1 MNNIKTFIFLAALT
15 ALMMVLG
22 RLIAGQGG
30 MIFAFLLA
38 VFMNFSAY
46 WYSDKIVLKMYK
58 AQPLP
63 ESHPVYTIVR
73 SLAAKANM
81 PMPKVYLVET
91 EVPNAFATGR
101 NPQNAVVAVTSGL
114 LTRMNEEELTGV
126 LAHELCHV
134 LHRDTFISV
143 VAATIAGAISSIA
156 NIFMMT
162 GGHVGSDG
170 ERTNPLVGIL
180 FIFLAPMAAGLIQM
194 AVSRSR
200 EFEADKGGAELTGKP
215 LWLADALLKLENA
228 NHKGNFQQAETHPT
242 TAHLFIIN
250 PLSGN
255 KLRHLFM
262 THPPTEE
269 RVARLKAM
277 SGAPLQANRLR

>member
-1 MNNIKTFIFLAALT
+1 MMNNIKTFIFLAALT
-15 ALMMVLG
+15 ALMIVLG
-22 RLIAGQGG
+22 KLIAGQGG
-30 MIFAFLLA
+30 MIIAFLLA
-38 VFMNFSAY
+38 VIMNFSAY
-46 WYSDKIVLKMYK
+46 WFSDKIVLKMYK

-63 ESHPVYTIVR
+63 ESHPVYNIVR
-73 SLAAKANM
+73 SLASKANT

-162 GGHVGSDG
+162 GGRVNAEGQ
-170 ERTNPLVGIL
+170 RTNPLFSMMLIL
-180 FIFLAPMAAGLIQM
+180 LAPMAAGLIQM

-215 LWLADALLKLENA
+215 LWLADALLKLESA
-228 NHKGNFQQAETHPT
+228 NHQGNFQQAETHPT

-250 PLSGN
+250 PLSGE

-262 THPPTEE
+262 THPPTAE
-269 RVARLKAM
+269 RVARLREMA
-277 SGAPLQANRLR
+277 GGG

>member
-15 ALMMVLG
+15 ALMLVIG
-22 RLIAGQGG
+22 RLIAGQAG
-30 MIFAFLLA
+30 MVFALLLA
-38 VFMNFSAY
+38 LFMNFSAY
-46 WYSDKIVLKMYK
+46 WYSDKIVLNMYQ

-63 ESHPVYTIVR
+63 DSHPVYNIVR
-73 SLAAKANM
+73 SLASRANT

-114 LTRMNEEELTGV
+114 LARMNEQELTGV

-143 VAATIAGAISSIA
+143 VAATLAGAISGIA
-156 NIFMMT
+156 NIFMFT
-162 GGHVGSDG
+162 GGATNGEG
-170 ERTNPLVGIL
+170 ERPNPLVGIL
-180 FIFLAPMAAGLIQM
+180 LIVLAPMAAGLIQM

-215 LWLADALLKLENA
+215 LWLADALLKLESA
-228 NHKGNFQQAETHPT
+228 NQQGHFRQAETHPT

-250 PLSGN
+250 PLSGD

-262 THPPTEE
+262 THPPTAE
-269 RVARLKAM
+269 RVE
-277 SGAPLQANRLR
+277 RLRAMAGGQ

>member
-15 ALMMVLG
+15 ALMIVLG
-22 RLIAGQGG
+22 NLVAGKAGMLIALF
-30 MIFAFLLA
+30 FAI
-38 VFMNFSAY
+38 FMNFSAY
-46 WYSDKIVLKMYK
+46 WFSDKIVLKMYQ

-63 ESHPVYTIVR
+63 ESHPVYNIVR
-73 SLAAKANM
+73 SLAAKANT
-81 PMPKVYLVET
+81 PMPTVYLVDS

-101 NPQNAVVAVTSGL
+101 NPQNAVIAVTSGIL
-114 LTRMNEEELTGV
+114 SRMNEEELTGV

-143 VAATIAGAISSIA
+143 VAATIAGAISGIA
-156 NIFMMT
+156 NIFMFT
-162 GGHVGSDG
+162 GMHSGENG
-170 ERTNPLVGIL
+170 ERTNPIVSLL
-180 FIFLAPMAAGLIQM
+180 LIFLAPMAAGLIQM

-215 LWLADALLKLENA
+215 LWLADALLKLESA
-228 NHKGNFQQAETHPT
+228 NQQGNFQQAEEHPT

-250 PLSGN
+250 PLSGD

-269 RVARLKAM
+269 RVARLREMAR
-277 SGAPLQANRLR
+277 STA

>member
-1 MNNIKTFIFLAALT
+1 MNNIKTLIFLAALT
-15 ALMMVLG
+15 ALLMVIGHL
-22 RLIAGQGG
+22 LAGKGG
-30 MIFAFLLA
+30 MIIAFMFA

-46 WYSDKIVLKMYK
+46 WFSDKIVLKMYK

-73 SLAAKANM
+73 SLAAKANT

-101 NPQNAVVAVTSGL
+101 NPQNAVIAVTSGIL
-114 LTRMNEEELTGV
+114 SRMNEEELTGV

-156 NIFMMT
+156 NIFMFT
-162 GGHVGSDG
+162 GGQTANG
-170 ERTNPLVGIL
+170 ERTNPLVGL
-180 FIFLAPMAAGLIQM
+180 LLIFLAPMAAGLIQM

-215 LWLADALLKLENA
+215 LWLADALLKLERA
-228 NHKGNFQQAETHPT
+228 NHKGNFQQAEMHPA

-250 PLSGN
+250 PLSGDR
-255 KLRHLFM
+255 LRSLFM

-269 RVARLKAM
+269 RVARLREMA
-277 SGAPLQANRLR
+277 ANGSP

>member
-15 ALMMVLG
+15 ALMVMLG
-22 RLIAGQGG
+22 SFIAGKAG

-38 VFMNFSAY
+38 LVMNFSAY
-46 WYSDKIVLKMYK
+46 WFSDAIVLKMYN

-63 ESHPVYTIVR
+63 ESHPVYNIVR
-73 SLAAKANM
+73 SLASKANT
-81 PMPKVYLVET
+81 PMPKVYLVDT

-114 LTRMNEEELTGV
+114 LTRMNEQELTGV

-143 VAATIAGAISSIA
+143 ITATIAGAIGSIA
-156 NIFMMT
+156 HIFMFT
-162 GGHVGSDG
+162 GGSTNDAG
-170 ERTNPLVGIL
+170 ERSNPLVNL
-180 FIFLAPMAAGLIQM
+180 LLIFLAPVVAGLIQM

-200 EFEADKGGAELTGKP
+200 EFEADKGSAELTGKP
-215 LWLADALLKLENA
+215 LWLADALLKLETA
-228 NHKGNFQQAETHPT
+228 NHQGNFQQAETHPS

-250 PLSGN
+250 PLSGDR
-255 KLRHLFM
+255 LRSLFM
-262 THPPTEE
+262 THPPTAE
-269 RVARLKAM
+269 RVE
-277 SGAPLQANRLR
+277 RLREMARVR

>member
-1 MNNIKTFIFLAALT
+1 MNNVKTFIFLAVLT
-15 ALMMVLG
+15 ALMLVLG
-22 RLIAGQGG
+22 NLIAGQAG

-38 VFMNFSAY
+38 LFMNFSAY
-46 WYSDKIVLKMYK
+46 WFSDKIVLRMYN

-63 ESHPVYTIVR
+63 DTHPVYNIVR
-73 SLAAKANM
+73 SLASRANT
-81 PMPKVYLVET
+81 PMPKVYLVDTET
-91 EVPNAFATGR
+91 PNAFATGR

-114 LTRMNEEELTGV
+114 LNRMNEQDLTGV

-143 VAATIAGAISSIA
+143 VAATIAGTISSIA
-156 NIFMMT
+156 NIFMFT
-162 GGHVGSDG
+162 GGSANG
-170 ERTNPLVGIL
+170 EEDRINPLVKIL
-180 FIFLAPMAAGLIQM
+180 LIFLAPMAAGLIQM

-228 NHKGNFQQAETHPT
+228 NHQGQFPQAEMHPA

-250 PLSGN
+250 PLSGDT
-255 KLRHLFM
+255 LRQLFT
-262 THPPTEE
+262 THPPTAE
-269 RVARLKAM
+269 RVARLRAM
-277 SGAPLQANRLR
+277 AGVE